1 MLRYAVLRYAMH
13 AQCGGHY
20 ENAGMSRGGLLAS
33 RGGGLRAFQQGP
45 D

>member
-20 ENAGMSRGGLLAS
+20 ENAGIMGRDYSRPEEGFMCFKQS
-33 RGGGLRAFQQGP
+33 P